1 MYITVH
7 QVQLPERG
15 HRAAAPVQQ
24 TQYSSV
30 HQYIS
35 TARALATP
43 PGQGLGSNVR
53 SPNPELREVL
63 DQRGG
68 GVRSV

>member
-1 MYITVH
+1 MTFIECTKRE
-7 QVQLPERG
+7 QKLPDEKEEVVERSSLQRI
-15 HRAAAPVQQ
+15 HRPRGAE
-24 TQYSSV
+24 
-30 HQYIS
+30 S
-35 TARALATP
+35 TLKEAW
-43 PGQGLGSNVR
+43 QGPGSNVR

>member
-1 MYITVH
+1 MLRNLNVNVGAYN
-7 QVQLPERG
+7 R
-15 HRAAAPVQQ
+15 
-24 TQYSSV
+24 SD
-30 HQYIS
+30 
-35 TARALATP
+35 ALASSQAY
-43 PGQGLGSNVR
+43 GQGLGSNVR